1 MNNNKIKVGITH
13 GDTNGVG
20 YELILKTFADAE
32 MLEICTPVVYGAAK
46 VAAYHRKT
54 LGITE
59 TNFHIISSA
68 DEAADNAVNLINCF
82 DGEMRISLG
91 QPDAESG
98 KLAYLALERAVADCK
113 AGAID
118 VLVTAPICKSTIQS
132 DEFRFSGH
140 TEYLQDRLGEEG
152 GSPLMV
158 LCSDALRVALVTTHL
173 SLREVPDAISSECIV
188 EKARLLYNSLRR
200 DFLLSDPRIAILAL
214 NPHGG
219 DEGLLG
225 KEEQDIIA
233 PAIAKL
239 TEAGIPCY
247 GPYPADGF
255 FGSGNHTGFDGVLA
269 MYHDQGLAPF
279 KALVGNEGINFTA
292 GLPIVR
298 TSPDHGTAFDI
309 AGKGI
314 ASEESFRKA
323 IYTAIDIHRN
333 RQRDDEAHQNP
344 LRKYYHERREDSE
357 RARQPRQEN
366 PQA

>member
-1 MNNNKIKVGITH
+1 MDNHKIKIGITH

-20 YELILKTFADAE
+20 YELILKTFADAG

-46 VAAYHRKT
+46 VAAYHRKA
-54 LGITE
+54 LGLTT
-59 TNFHIISSA
+59 TNFHIIASA

-82 DGEMRISLG
+82 DGEVKISLG
-91 QPDAESG
+91 HPDAESG

-113 AGAID
+113 AGTID
-118 VLVTAPICKSTIQS
+118 ALVTAPICKSVIQS
-132 DEFRFSGH
+132 DEFHFSGH

-152 GSPLMV
+152 GAPLMM
-158 LCSDALRVALVTTHL
+158 LCSDMLRVALVTTHL
-173 SLREVPDAISSECIV
+173 PLHEVPGAITSDRII
-188 EKARLLYNSLRR
+188 EKAQLLHNSLRR
-200 DFLLSDPRIAILAL
+200 DFLLSDPRIAVLSL

-225 KEEQDIIA
+225 KEEQEIIA

-239 TEAGIPCY
+239 AEAGIPCS

-255 FGSGNHTGFDGVLA
+255 FGTGSYAHFDGVLA

-279 KALVGNEGINFTA
+279 KALVGSEGINFTA
-292 GLPIVR
+292 GLPVVR

-309 AGKGI
+309 AGQGI

-323 IYTAIDIHRN
+323 IYTAIDIFRN
-333 RQRDDEAHQNP
+333 RQFDNEARQNP
-344 LRKYYHERREDSE
+344 LKKHYHDKREDGE
-357 RARQPRQEN
+357 RNRQPRPEH